1 MVWRRHPGS
10 RAVGAAIGLSLL
22 LAGIPGHRTAAQL
35 LNPSGDNL
43 PLEVQ
48 ADSGIEWQQNE
59 KLYIA
64 RGNAVATRGPAAVH
78 ADTLIAHYR
87 DVKGGGSTANVA
99 ANVAA
104 SAGGNT
110 GGNTEIYRVEA
121 EGNVTMT
128 REGQTVVGDRA
139 VYDLDQA
146 LMVVTGKALKLTT
159 ATDVVTARD
168 SLEWYEQKQVAVGR
182 GNAVAVRNGKTIK
195 ADILTAYMVK
205 TKPADS
211 KTPARPAK
219 APPAQSGKPS
229 PTPAAASAGSAAAPA
244 ATESKISRVDAQGHV
259 VVTNATDTGRGDY
272 GVYNA
277 DTGICT
283 LVDNV
288 VIARGKDVIKGQYGV
303 MDLNKNVSRMLP
315 PAGAPAGPPQRVQG
329 LFIRDD
335 QAHGTAKD
343 GGAPGGKASSV
354 TDKKPDKKP

>member
-1 MVWRRHPGS
+1 VTRS
-10 RAVGAAIGLSLL
+10 RCSRLCVVAAATGLL
-22 LAGIPGHRTAAQL
+22 LLLGTTPGHDAAAQL

-43 PLEVQ
+43 PLQVQ

-64 RGNAVATRGPAAVH
+64 RGNAVATRGPAAVR

-87 DVKGGGSTANVA
+87 EVKGNA
-99 ANVAA
+99 AAA
-104 SAGGNT
+104 ST

-128 REGQTVVGDRA
+128 REGQTILGDRA

-168 SLEWYEQKQVAVGR
+168 SLEWYDQKQVAVAR
-182 GNAVAVRNGKTIK
+182 GNAVAIRNGKTIK

-205 TKPADS
+205 TKPSDG
-211 KTPARPAK
+211 KTSARPVKAPAAAGAK
-219 APPAQSGKPS
+219 PSLTPVTAPGAPPA
-229 PTPAAASAGSAAAPA
+229 A
-244 ATESKISRVDAQGHV
+244 ESKISRVDAQGHV
-259 VVTNATDTGRGDY
+259 VVTNAIDTGRGDY

-288 VIARGKDVIKGQYGV
+288 VIARAKDVIKGQYGV

-315 PAGAPAGPPQRVQG
+315 SVAGAPAGSPQRVQG
-329 LFIRDD
+329 LFVREN
-335 QAHGTAKD
+335 QAHGAGAE
-343 GGAPGGKASSV
+343 GGTPSGKGSSA
-354 TDKKPDKKP
+354 TGKTP

>member
-1 MVWRRHPGS
+1 MARTRCHNLSALGGAIS
-10 RAVGAAIGLSLL
+10 LALLIAAV
-22 LAGIPGHRTAAQL
+22 PGHRAAAQL
-35 LNPSGDNL
+35 LNPSSDNQ
-43 PLEVQ
+43 PLQVQ

-64 RGNAVATRGPAAVH
+64 RGNAVATRGPASVR

-87 DVKGGGSTANVA
+87 EVKGGGPNTNTTT
-99 ANVAA
+99 NTDI
-104 SAGGNT
+104 NT

-128 REGQTVVGDRA
+128 REGQTILGDRA

-159 ATDVVTARD
+159 ATDTVTARD
-168 SLEWYEQKQVAVGR
+168 SLEWYDQKQVAVAR

-205 TKPADS
+205 TKPADAKS
-211 KTPARPAK
+211 AARPVK
-219 APPAQSGKPS
+219 
-229 PTPAAASAGSAAAPA
+229 APA
-244 ATESKISRVDAQGHV
+244 AQGAKPSATPVAAAGAPAASESKISRVDAQGHV
-259 VVTNATDTGRGDY
+259 VVTNAVDTGRGDY

-315 PAGAPAGPPQRVQG
+315 AASGAPAGPPQRVQG
-329 LFIRDD
+329 LFVRDD
-335 QAHGTAKD
+335 QARGTGGAE
-343 GGAPGGKASSV
+343 GGAPGHKTV
-354 TDKKPDKKP
+354 PPTEKKKP

>member
-1 MVWRRHPGS
+1 MARSQRFRLCVVA
-10 RAVGAAIGLSLL
+10 AVTGLL
-22 LAGIPGHRTAAQL
+22 LLLGTTPGHHAAAQL
-35 LNPSGDNL
+35 LNPSADNL
-43 PLEVQ
+43 PLQVQ

-64 RGNAVATRGPAAVH
+64 RGNAVATRGPASVR

-87 DVKGGGSTANVA
+87 EVKGSGA
-99 ANVAA
+99 AA
-104 SAGGNT
+104 ST

-128 REGQTVVGDRA
+128 REGQTILGDRA

-168 SLEWYEQKQVAVGR
+168 SLEWYDQKQVAVAR
-182 GNAVAVRNGKTIK
+182 GNAVAIRNGKTIK

-205 TKPADS
+205 TKPPDG
-211 KTPARPAK
+211 KTPVRPAK
-219 APPAQSGKPS
+219 APAAPAGRPS
-229 PTPAAASAGSAAAPA
+229 PTPVAAPGAPA
-244 ATESKISRVDAQGHV
+244 AESKISRVDAQGHV
-259 VVTNATDTGRGDY
+259 VVTNAIDTGRGDY

-288 VIARGKDVIKGQYGV
+288 VIARAKDVIKGQYGV

-315 PAGAPAGPPQRVQG
+315 TAAGAPAGSPQRVQG
-329 LFIRDD
+329 LFIRED
-335 QAHGTAKD
+335 QAHGAGAE
-343 GGAPGGKASSV
+343 GGTPSGKGSSAAG
-354 TDKKPDKKP
+354 KKP